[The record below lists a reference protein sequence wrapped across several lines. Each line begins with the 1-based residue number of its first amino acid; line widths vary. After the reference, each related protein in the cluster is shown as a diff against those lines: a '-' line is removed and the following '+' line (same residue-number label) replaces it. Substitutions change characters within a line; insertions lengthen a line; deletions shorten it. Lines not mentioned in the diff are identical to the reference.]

1 VPSRAGLKGT
11 GSDPL
16 APDDWSLT
24 CRNLRVG
31 TAIVS
36 LRIGP
41 RKALGLAALVLVA
54 VAAVLV
60 WRLLGTDGLLILAI
74 VAAVGA
80 PLVVAWFV
88 LQAERRT
95 AQRIERVRAAI
106 QRDLRDLPA
115 QLETVARQMDELS
128 SRVAWDGERADR
140 FLTALDGRLTRTERL
155 LEALTDRLS

>member
-1 VPSRAGLKGT
+1 
-11 GSDPL
+11 
-16 APDDWSLT
+16 
-24 CRNLRVG
+24 
-31 TAIVS
+31 
-36 LRIGP
+36 
-41 RKALGLAALVLVA
+41 
-54 VAAVLV
+54 V